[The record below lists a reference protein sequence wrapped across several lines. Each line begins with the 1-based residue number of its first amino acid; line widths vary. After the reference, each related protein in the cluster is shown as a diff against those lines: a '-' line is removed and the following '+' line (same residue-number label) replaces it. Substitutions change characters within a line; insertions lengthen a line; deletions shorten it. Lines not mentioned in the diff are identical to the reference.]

1 MKKMNIVKF
10 LLIIILSISCKD
22 NSKESTSKV
31 DEINIKNDTL
41 EESQTNLNQEIS
53 LDGEWEF
60 IDNPKNDD
68 LPNMVFTLSIQK
80 SDNKEFVA
88 QYCAVAQKGNRIDCS
103 NEQEFNVKGIIKGNK
118 VVATFYSFFGS
129 KKRQGDVE
137 LLLKNDNTLEWK
149 IIKEPSFE
157 FYAPKKCLLNKKQII
172 TESKSN
178 QNVTLPF
185 NFEDYKKASSKNSYK
200 IYSSEEL
207 PEITKIIN
215 DQINEYPISIFAID
229 NGNLSFQTYVI
240 QNDGDSV
247 TQVLVN
253 IKGDKVLANEII
265 GYESENYNTFII
277 NKDLSINMYRV
288 DNYNSRTLTKTLQ
301 IKSDGSII
309 KK

>member
-68 LPNMVFTLSIQK
+68 LPNMGFTLSIQK

-129 KKRQGDVE
+129 KKRQGD
-137 LLLKNDNTLEWK
+137 
-149 IIKEPSFE
+149 
-157 FYAPKKCLLNKKQII
+157 
-172 TESKSN
+172 
-178 QNVTLPF
+178 
-185 NFEDYKKASSKNSYK
+185 
-200 IYSSEEL
+200 
-207 PEITKIIN
+207 
-215 DQINEYPISIFAID
+215 
-229 NGNLSFQTYVI
+229 
-240 QNDGDSV
+240 
-247 TQVLVN
+247 
-253 IKGDKVLANEII
+253 
-265 GYESENYNTFII
+265 
-277 NKDLSINMYRV
+277 
-288 DNYNSRTLTKTLQ
+288 
-301 IKSDGSII
+301 
-309 KK
+309 